1 MTSAVVSAMPSAT
14 YTLIRQAILAEQQ
27 ITCVYR
33 GRHRELCPH
42 ILGHTEGEE
51 KLLAFQFAGES
62 STHLPPG
69 GEWRCLSV
77 RDMRSVTCRA
87 GPWHAGSGHRREQ
100 TCVEQVDIDVNIH
113 VRHAR

>member
-1 MTSAVVSAMPSAT
+1 MPSET
-14 YTLIRQAILAEQQ
+14 YRRIRMAILAEQQ
-27 ITCVYR
+27 ITCTYR
-33 GRHRELCPH
+33 GRYRELCPH
-42 ILGHTEGEE
+42 ILGHTGGKE

-77 RDMRSVTCRA
+77 RDMHSLKSRA
-87 GPWHAGSGHRREQ
+87 GPWYAGTGHRREQ
-100 TCVEQVDIDVNIH
+100 TCVEQVDIDINIH